1 MSNSLI
7 QNACGNWLGVSINGS
22 PIVMLQPYL
31 SGHDQHTELMFFTV
45 NNVQIYLLS
54 PCRSK
59 NYDFSRFLQHL
70 QYLLK
75 KVIYSRFPYH
85 PKLAMLLFLASF
97 ICKKILKT
105 VINHINFNSVYS
117 KQIKILFRC

>member
-75 KVIYSRFPYH
+75 KVIYSRFSVPSEAGYVAISSIIYMQENI
-85 PKLAMLLFLASF
+85 K
-97 ICKKILKT
+97 
-105 VINHINFNSVYS
+105 NSY
-117 KQIKILFRC
+117 QPHQF